1 MVIYRLIVTEWVE
14 WQEVNMKN
22 NTNKVIKLNEAK
34 DQLSEYN
41 GFKELQKSVGGLSTI
56 TDEKLAIIASKMPE
70 INRANHTAGR
80 SQTQTTN
87 QLMSLTMMTDSPYRM
102 MRQCLSQ
109 IERKRSALEE
119 SYFKMKKKSILIK
132 QWYEKGDE
140 MSVIKAQE
148 AESLAFR
155 QKDYI
160 DGALKEIATF
170 QCAYDEIRKSHNIP
184 EKWDERD
191 AEIAEIDH
199 HIKQAFRQAHRDVV
213 QTGSITGGNMEYL
226 EQYGIH
232 IQTATKIIRDYV
244 VSEDEMINK
253 GKMPTVQHLYAF
265 LDRMAFQFND
275 AHKIVMKRI
284 GIKELIKEDFLYLED
299 KDDN

>member
-1 MVIYRLIVTEWVE
+1 
-14 WQEVNMKN
+14 MKK
-22 NTNKVIKLNEAK
+22 NTNKVIKLDEVK

-109 IERKRSALEE
+109 IERKRMALEE

-213 QTGSITGGNMEYL
+213 QTGNITGGNMEYM

-244 VSEDEMINK
+244 ASEDEMINK

-275 AHKIVMKRI
+275 AHKIVMNRI

>member
-1 MVIYRLIVTEWVE
+1 
-14 WQEVNMKN
+14 MKK
-22 NTNKVIKLNEAK
+22 NTNKVIKLDEVK

-109 IERKRSALEE
+109 IERKRMALEE

-213 QTGSITGGNMEYL
+213 QTGSITGGNMEYM

-265 LDRMAFQFND
+265 LDSMAVQFND
-275 AHKIVMKRI
+275 AHKLVMKRI

-299 KDDN
+299 KNDN

>member
-1 MVIYRLIVTEWVE
+1 
-14 WQEVNMKN
+14 MKK
-22 NTNKVIKLNEAK
+22 NTNKVIKLDEAK

-109 IERKRSALEE
+109 IERKRGALEE
-119 SYFKMKKKSILIK
+119 SYFKMKKKSIMIK

-140 MSVIKAQE
+140 MSVVKAQE
-148 AESLAFR
+148 AESQAFR

-170 QCAYDEIRKSHNIP
+170 QCSYDEIRKSHNIP

-213 QTGSITGGNMEYL
+213 QTGSITGGNMEYM

-244 VSEDEMINK
+244 ASEDEMISQ

-265 LDRMAFQFND
+265 LDSMAVQFND
-275 AHKIVMKRI
+275 AHKLVMKRI

-299 KDDN
+299 KNDN

>member
-1 MVIYRLIVTEWVE
+1 MSNA
-14 WQEVNMKN
+14 Q
-22 NTNKVIKLNEAK
+22 KVVSL
-34 DQLSEYN
+34 DEYK
-41 GFKELQKSVGGLSTI
+41 GFQALQKSVGGLATI
-56 TDEKLAIIASKMPE
+56 TDEKLAVISQKMVEIDRAS
-70 INRANHTAGR
+70 HTAGR

-87 QLMSLTMMTDSPYRM
+87 QLMSLTMMTDSPYRRL
-102 MRQCLSQ
+102 RQCMSQ

-119 SYFKMKKKSILIK
+119 SYFKMKKKAVLIK

-148 AESLAFR
+148 AESQAMR

-160 DGALKEIATF
+160 DAAFKEIATF
-170 QCAYDEIRKSHNIP
+170 QCAYDEIREAHNIP

-213 QTGSITGGNMEYL
+213 QTGSITGGNMEYM
-226 EQYGIH
+226 EQYGVH

-244 VSEDEMINK
+244 ASEDEMINK
-253 GKMPTVQHLYAF
+253 GQMPTVEHLYAF
-265 LDRMAFQFND
+265 LDRMALQFND
-275 AHKIVMKRI
+275 AHKLVMKRI

-299 KDDN
+299 K

>member
-1 MVIYRLIVTEWVE
+1 
-14 WQEVNMKN
+14 MKK
-22 NTNKVIKLNEAK
+22 NTNKVIKLDEVK

-119 SYFKMKKKSILIK
+119 SYFKMKKKSIQIK

-140 MSVIKAQE
+140 MSVVKAQE
-148 AESLAFR
+148 AESQAFR

-213 QTGSITGGNMEYL
+213 QTGSITGGNMEYM

-275 AHKIVMKRI
+275 AHKIVMNRI

>member
-1 MVIYRLIVTEWVE
+1 
-14 WQEVNMKN
+14 MKA
-22 NTNKVIKLNEAK
+22 NTIMKEKVIQLDEAK

-56 TDEKLAIIASKMPE
+56 TDEKLAVIASKMPA
-70 INRANHTAGR
+70 IDRANHTAGR

-87 QLMSLTMMTDSPYRM
+87 QLMSLTMLTDSPYRM

-109 IERKRSALEE
+109 IERKRGALEE
-119 SYFKMKKKSILIK
+119 SYFKMKKKAILIK

-140 MSVIKAQE
+140 MSVLKAQE
-148 AESLAFR
+148 AESQAFR

-170 QCAYDEIRKSHNIP
+170 QCAYDEIRESHNIP

-213 QTGSITGGNMEYL
+213 QTGSITGGNMEYM
-226 EQYGIH
+226 EQYGVH
-232 IQTATKIIRDYV
+232 IQTATKVIRDYV
-244 VSEDEMINK
+244 ASEDKMIAE
-253 GKMPTVQHLYAF
+253 GKMPTVEHLYAF
-265 LDRMAFQFND
+265 LDSMAVQFND
-275 AHKIVMKRI
+275 AHKLVMKRI
-284 GIKELIKEDFLYLED
+284 GIKDLIKEDFLYLED
-299 KDDN
+299 KE

>member
-1 MVIYRLIVTEWVE
+1 
-14 WQEVNMKN
+14 MKN
-22 NTNKVIKLNEAK
+22 NTNKVIKLNEVK

-119 SYFKMKKKSILIK
+119 SYFKMKKKSIQIK

-140 MSVIKAQE
+140 MSVVKAQE
-148 AESLAFR
+148 AQSQALR

-170 QCAYDEIRKSHNIP
+170 QCSYDEIRKSHNIP

-213 QTGSITGGNMEYL
+213 QTGSITGGNMEYM

-244 VSEDEMINK
+244 ASEDEMISQ

-265 LDRMAFQFND
+265 LDSMAVQFND
-275 AHKIVMKRI
+275 AHKLVMKRI

-299 KDDN
+299 KNDN